1 MVRAESMK
9 NMTVCR
15 AASSSLSSSTTNVFD
30 EPSKFAQLSS
40 TAFANSVS
48 PVVVV
53 DNHSDNFYSETPAT
67 AHNADYEVVDE
78 RTKSRDGGNVAYRS
92 DSNIDVFD
100 NSHASSKFRNIKHAH
115 PFSASILKTTK
126 SIAESLFNNF

>member
-40 TAFANSVS
+40 TALANSSS
-48 PVVVV
+48 PVVV

-78 RTKSRDGGNVAYRS
+78 RTKSRDGAYRS
-92 DSNIDVFD
+92 ASNIDAFD
-100 NSHASSKFRNIKHAH
+100 NSHASSKFLNIKHAH

-126 SIAESLFNNF
+126 SIAESLFNF